1 LTLSEVLLL
10 SAAVLYTVDLA
21 ILACLV
27 CCTYGF
33 IFACQPWRVMRFHSN
48 LDRAAL
54 LFCAA
59 ATLTISGCGDM
70 PGTSGPVALATMDG
84 FVHGGQQPIT
94 GAKIYLYAAGTT
106 GYGSGAT
113 SLLLGGNVISDAAG
127 AFTITGQYTCPTAA
141 TQVYVIA
148 SGGNTGSGV
157 NSKAVLLSALGN
169 CGDLTTSTFINV
181 SEVSSVAGVYA
192 LAQFMTPGTV
202 MVGSSSTNVT
212 GLKNAFAT
220 VNNLVNNSSGDAR
233 SVTPAGNGIVSQA
246 TINTLA
252 NIMAACI
259 NSTGGVGACPALFTA
274 ATPAGGSTPTDTL
287 SAMINIAL
295 NPARNVTALF
305 NLPPAKATFQPALT
319 AAPNDF
325 TLSIQYSGG
334 GLNAGQLLAVD
345 GTGNVWVPNASDPG
359 TISEFSPTGAALSG
373 ANGFAGGG
381 LSYPE
386 SLAVDTT
393 GYIWSANEGNATISK
408 HTPGGVALSGSGYS
422 VPGMLYPYAIA
433 IDGTGNIFTANGNN
447 SVSKL
452 NSAGSSMGLFV
463 GGGMDVPYSL
473 AVDGSSNIWVANGDS
488 QSQANSVSKF
498 SNTGTALTTTPYS
511 GGGLATPVG
520 IAVDAG
526 GNVWAAN
533 FDKPAISK
541 LNSAGVALSGTGY
554 VTPNETSALA
564 IDGSNTVWTAN
575 VDGSVSRFANS
586 GTAISP
592 STGYISAGATAAVGI
607 AIDASGNVWTTD
619 YYVNSLFEYIG
630 AASPAV
636 VPLALAVQNQS
647 FGARP

>member
-1 LTLSEVLLL
+1 
-10 SAAVLYTVDLA
+10 
-21 ILACLV
+21 
-27 CCTYGF
+27 
-33 IFACQPWRVMRFHSN
+33 MRFHFN

-59 ATLTISGCGDM
+59 VTLTIAGCGDM
-70 PGTSGPVALATMDG
+70 PGTSGPVAGVSMNG

-106 GYGSGAT
+106 GYGSGAI
-113 SLLLGGNVISDAAG
+113 SLLAGGNVVSDSSG
-127 AFTITGQYTCPTAA
+127 NFGITGQYTCPTAA
-141 TQVYVIA
+141 TQIYLIA
-148 SGGNTGSGV
+148 TGGNTGSGV
-157 NSKAVLLSALGN
+157 NSKAVLMSALGN
-169 CGDLTTSTFINV
+169 CGNLSNSTFVNV
-181 SEVSSVAGVYA
+181 SEVSSIAAVYA

-202 MVGSSSTNVT
+202 MVGTSSTNVT
-212 GLKNAFAT
+212 GLQNAFAT
-220 VNNLVNNSSGDAR
+220 VNNLVDGATGVALST
-233 SVTPAGNGIVSQA
+233 TPSGNGIVSQS
-246 TINTLA
+246 TVNTLS

-259 NSTGGVGACPALFTA
+259 NTTGGVGACPVLFTA
-274 ATPAGGSTPTDTL
+274 ATPAGGVAPSDTL
-287 SAMINIAL
+287 SAMLNIAL
-295 NPARNVTALF
+295 HPARNVTALY

-319 AAPNDF
+319 AIPNDF

-345 GTGNVWVPNASDPG
+345 GIGNVWVPNASDPG
-359 TISEFSPTGAALSG
+359 TISEFSPVGTALSG

-386 SLAVDTT
+386 SIAVDGT
-393 GYIWSANEGNATISK
+393 GYIWSANEGNATVSK
-408 HTPGGVALSGSGYS
+408 HTPGGVALSGSGYQ

-433 IDGTGNIFTANGNN
+433 IDGTGNVFTANGNN

-452 NSAGSSMGLFV
+452 SSAGNSLGLFV

-473 AVDGSSNIWVANGDS
+473 AIDASSNIWVANGDS
-488 QSQANSVSKF
+488 QSQANSVSEF
-498 SNTGTALTTTPYS
+498 SNTGTALTTTPYT
-511 GGGLATPVG
+511 GGGLSAPVG
-520 IAVDAG
+520 IAIDAG

-533 FDKPAISK
+533 FNKPSISK

-575 VDGSVSRFANS
+575 VDGSVSRFANT
-586 GTAISP
+586 GAAISP
-592 STGYISAGATAAVGI
+592 ATGYISAGATAAVGI

-636 VPLALAVQNQS
+636 VPLALAVQNHS